1 MGRDGGRP
9 GEADAMPRVKIDG
22 WECSRCGH
30 VWVSRED
37 AKPRVC
43 PRCKSPL
50 WDVPRVPKPPAAPKP
65 KPWKRDRPPE

>member
-1 MGRDGGRP
+1 
-9 GEADAMPRVKIDG
+9 MPRVKIDG